1 MDFGLKLPTERVEAA
16 AIDWTIDRG
25 QPRHGYVEVNVFY
38 AGLQTALQ
46 CDPPPTMYRS
56 SFSLRHYNNA

>member
-16 AIDWTIDRG
+16 AIDWTFDKG

-46 CDPPPTMYRS
+46 RDPPP
-56 SFSLRHYNNA
+56 HYVPVQLFPAALQ